1 MPPVGLALAAAIT
14 GSIQTAPGPVG
25 LALAA
30 AAGGIASGLLRGA
43 IAKIK
48 VPKLAAGGIIPP
60 GFEGDRFPAMLNSG
74 EAVIPLDKLFR
85 VLGNGGGPTEFVV
98 RGADLVAVMGRAQYN
113 NNRTGI

>member
-1 MPPVGLALAAAIT
+1 
-14 GSIQTAPGPVG
+14 
-25 LALAA
+25 
-30 AAGGIASGLLRGA
+30 
-43 IAKIK
+43 
-48 VPKLAAGGIIPP
+48 
-60 GFEGDRFPAMLNSG
+60 MLNSG